1 MKKRIIILFSLLMS
15 LSVITAEQKAK
26 DIALESCKQAT
37 IKDSISYLNSKLSSL
52 TVPSE
57 KRAIYVFLA
66 SLQEQQGLYDQAQK
80 NYATAAGISA
90 KDAEGMP
97 SKSNEQLVIDAV
109 RCALCAGD
117 FQTADSYLSSSV
129 KNSKNSEISSYYKL
143 YSQWS
148 SLCRAESSDDLVEPV
163 ELLKAYATIPSMKN
177 LQPVILLT
185 LWYITGDGSYSSKI
199 ISDYPNSVESAIV
212 KGDVQLLPVP
222 FWYFVPKTGVA
233 EQGTGSYVSK
243 VESTSDKTP
252 SSTAAKFS
260 KWQLGLFK
268 SSANAKAL
276 CEEVK
281 SKGFDAF
288 VTSETRSSG
297 TTYYIV
303 LVNDDKTGTT
313 SDKLRSAGYEC
324 YPVD

>member
-1 MKKRIIILFSLLMS
+1 MYKKILFVSIFFLSFSLFA
-15 LSVITAEQKAK
+15 AELKAK
-26 DIALESCKQAT
+26 DIALESCKQASV
-37 IKDSISYLNSKLSSL
+37 KDSISYLNTKLSSI

-57 KRAIYVFLA
+57 KRAVLVFLA
-66 SLQEQQGLYDQAQK
+66 SLQEQQGQYEAAQK
-80 NYATAAGISA
+80 NYASAAGISA

-97 SKSNEQLVIDAV
+97 QKSNEQLVIDAV

-117 FQTADSYLSSSV
+117 YQTADSYLTSTV
-129 KNSKNSEISSYYKL
+129 KNSKNTEISSYYKL

-148 SLCRAESSDDLVEPV
+148 ALCRAETSDDLVEPV
-163 ELLKAYATIPSMKN
+163 ELLKAYVSVPAMKN

-199 ISDYPNSVESAIV
+199 KSDYPASIECAIV

-233 EQGTGSYVSK
+233 EQGTGSYTAKVEASNDKSSNTTSSK
-243 VESTSDKTP
+243 VT
-252 SSTAAKFS
+252 

-268 SSANAKAL
+268 SSDNAKAL
-276 CEEVK
+276 CEEAK
-281 SKGFDAF
+281 KKGFDAF

-297 TTYYIV
+297 TTYFIV
-303 LVNDDKTGTT
+303 LVNDDNSGSTA
-313 SDKLRSAGYEC
+313 DKLRSAGYEC